1 MKHWEMARHAA
12 WREFGQRYW
21 KWFVFG
27 PIAARV
33 TGVLVATSGLALGAW
48 WVAQHVG
55 GWLTWL
61 GWLAGAYLLPM
72 LLVGLGVS
80 AYAIG
85 AVIFWRLNGW
95 KWKLSGF
102 TTAKYSVVVMAIMI
116 VGMTLVGVTAI

>member
-1 MKHWEMARHAA
+1 MTNWETAKRAA
-12 WREFGQRYW
+12 WHKFGQHYW

-27 PIAARV
+27 PMAARI
-33 TGVLVATSGLALGAW
+33 TGVLVAVSGLVLAAW

-55 GWLTWL
+55 GWLSW
-61 GWLAGAYLLPM
+61 AGYMSAHYLLPM
-72 LLVGLGVS
+72 VLVALGVS

-102 TTAKYSVVVMAIMI
+102 STAKYSLIVMAIMI